1 MTYRTNDNTGN
12 RLEMNRGVPS
22 CVRQAEQQNCTELFQ
37 LSLVN
42 RGSFLTLQVH
52 SNELKEFTVDT
63 NFVSAFVLHSLFSLF
78 LSLPVSLSDRS
89 KSMLTELCLASDEFD
104 HFAVTTQNSVTFC
117 LKELRVR
124 RKTKKGIK
132 GQNNWRISQ
141 EGVDWEN
148 VQRGRE
154 VLWGILH

>member
-1 MTYRTNDNTGN
+1 
-12 RLEMNRGVPS
+12 MNRGVPS

-52 SNELKEFTVDT
+52 SNELKEFTADDT
-63 NFVSAFVLHSLFSLF
+63 NFVSAFVLHSLFSMF
-78 LSLPVSLSDRS
+78 FSLAVSLSDRS

-124 RKTKKGIK
+124 RKTKIGIK
-132 GQNNWRISQ
+132 GQKNWRISQ
-141 EGVDWEN
+141 EGVYWEN

-154 VLWGILH
+154 VL